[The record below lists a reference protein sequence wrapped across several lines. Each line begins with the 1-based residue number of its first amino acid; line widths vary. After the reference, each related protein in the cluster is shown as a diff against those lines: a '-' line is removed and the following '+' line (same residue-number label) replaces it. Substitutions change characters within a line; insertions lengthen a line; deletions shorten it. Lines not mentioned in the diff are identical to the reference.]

1 MLSQMSYVERSC
13 NLALFYV
20 QGARMSYRPDSMQS
34 FAKLTFDLLSEK
46 CLQRVLLRG
55 YTENQF

>member
-1 MLSQMSYVERSC
+1 MSSVERNC

-34 FAKLTFDLLSEK
+34 F
-46 CLQRVLLRG
+46 
-55 YTENQF
+55 TEF